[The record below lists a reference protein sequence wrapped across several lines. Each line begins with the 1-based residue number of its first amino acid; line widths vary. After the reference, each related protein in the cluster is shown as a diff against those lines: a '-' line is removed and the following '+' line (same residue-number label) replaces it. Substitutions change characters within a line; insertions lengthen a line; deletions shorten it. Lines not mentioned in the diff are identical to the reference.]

1 MKLSIILRASASF
14 RAFAWSRILSTDS
27 ASRCFPSAFA
37 WAVAWKRFRSMY
49 RVADCSLR
57 SSSIGSAGRC
67 RAASSARSRSHSA
80 RLLPSRSA
88 AISTSR
94 SSSGVIRV
102 ATVLVRKPGFS
113 STPAEAF
120 RVAGVLVPGVLK
132 WELSC
137 WET

>member
-1 MKLSIILRASASF
+1 
-14 RAFAWSRILSTDS
+14 
-27 ASRCFPSAFA
+27 
-37 WAVAWKRFRSMY
+37 MY

-57 SSSIGSAGRC
+57 SSSIGSDGRC
-67 RAASSARSRSHSA
+67 RAAFNARSRSHSA
-80 RLLPSRSA
+80 RDFPSRSA
-88 AISTSR
+88 ADSTSR

-132 WELSC
+132 WEVALLKTWTAPAEAVKSAGSRF
-137 WET
+137 WPK